1 MRTHL
6 RELLTLRSS
15 WILLLL
21 AFASKI
27 LSGVGTFLGEKTGSP
42 ISPDLVAGDDMAP
55 FFFGIF
61 AAIAISGYFS
71 HGTMTYDLLANPRRW
86 KMQISRIA
94 SLCLL
99 SLATA
104 VVASLANYGLV
115 QILNLAM
122 NRRAL
127 QPSFSKLLLSFFL
140 LLMSSLIY
148 CLIGSRIGFLLT
160 TTAASIFAYL
170 GIMWGIPVLSM
181 ISGVFSSSLMQK
193 TLTATPAYVTVHLA
207 PSDKWATSLL
217 ILFLWGLAC
226 QVAGTVRIRRYKA

>member
-71 HGTMTYDLLANPRRW
+71 HGTMT
-86 KMQISRIA
+86 
-94 SLCLL
+94 
-99 SLATA
+99 
-104 VVASLANYGLV
+104 
-115 QILNLAM
+115 
-122 NRRAL
+122 
-127 QPSFSKLLLSFFL
+127 
-140 LLMSSLIY
+140 
-148 CLIGSRIGFLLT
+148 
-160 TTAASIFAYL
+160 
-170 GIMWGIPVLSM
+170 
-181 ISGVFSSSLMQK
+181 
-193 TLTATPAYVTVHLA
+193 
-207 PSDKWATSLL
+207 
-217 ILFLWGLAC
+217 
-226 QVAGTVRIRRYKA
+226 